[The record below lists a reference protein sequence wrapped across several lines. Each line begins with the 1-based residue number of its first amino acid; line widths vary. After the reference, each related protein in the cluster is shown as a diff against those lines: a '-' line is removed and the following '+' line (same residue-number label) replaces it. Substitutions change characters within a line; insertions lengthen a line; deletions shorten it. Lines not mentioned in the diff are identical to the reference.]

1 MPLYKGSLDVIS
13 FFFSKFVVRPISQT
27 NSMDSKQ
34 QLLQQSIEAK
44 EIFLPH
50 ISADPVIFGFEH
62 NELKVLLLKTNY
74 RKKWLLPGGYVRK
87 DEDLDE
93 AVKRILKER
102 TGVAD
107 IYLEEFGV
115 FGKKNRSE
123 SYFED
128 FDETLFQK
136 QRFISVGYYA
146 LYNPSRFNI
155 IPDQYSETCEWIFLS
170 KLQEIEL
177 AMDHREIIEKALLI
191 LRQKIAAIPVGR
203 NLLPEKFTLPEL
215 QKLYEAVL
223 GKELNRG
230 NFYRKMKS
238 LGILTKLEEQRRGGA
253 HKAPDLYCFDE
264 ENYIRALK
272 NGLDSW

>member
-1 MPLYKGSLDVIS
+1 
-13 FFFSKFVVRPISQT
+13 
-27 NSMDSKQ
+27 MDFKQ
-34 QLLQQSIEAK
+34 QLLQQSAEAK

-74 RKKWLLPGGYVRK
+74 RQKWLLPGGYVKK

-107 IYLEEFGV
+107 VYLEEFGV
-115 FGKKNRSE
+115 FGRKNRSE

-146 LYNPSRFNI
+146 LYNPSMLNI

-191 LRQKIAAIPVGR
+191 LRQKIAAIPIGR
-203 NLLPEKFTLPEL
+203 NLLPEKFTFPEL

-230 NFYRKMKS
+230 NFYTKMKS
-238 LGILTKLEEQRRGGA
+238 LGILKKLEEQRRGGA
-253 HKAPDLYCFDE
+253 HKAPDLYSFDE
-264 ENYIRALK
+264 ENYIRALN
-272 NGLDSW
+272 NGLNSW

>member
-1 MPLYKGSLDVIS
+1 
-13 FFFSKFVVRPISQT
+13 
-27 NSMDSKQ
+27 MDSKE
-34 QLLQQSIEAK
+34 QLLQQSIKAK

-50 ISADPVIFGFEH
+50 ISADPVIFGFEQ

-74 RKKWLLPGGYVRK
+74 RKKWLLPGGYIKK

-93 AVKRILKER
+93 AVKRILEER

-128 FDETLFQK
+128 FDESLFQK

-146 LYNPSRFNI
+146 LYNPSKFNI

-170 KLQEIEL
+170 RLEEIEL
-177 AMDHREIIEKALLI
+177 AMDHREIIDKALLT

-230 NFYRKMKS
+230 NFYRKMKD

-253 HKAPDLYCFDE
+253 HKAPDLYSFDE
-264 ENYIRALK
+264 ENYIKALK